1 MTTQA
6 VAATIGNASMSRV
19 FSATAT
25 DGQYNNLT
33 DSITSTALGL
43 TMPNQVINYICATYT
58 AGAAVWRIISSQT
71 NAVKRQG
78 FCSDAGYVDPSQ
90 CMIQSYRVAPD
101 DLFQIYPV
109 VIDSTANQTNVLGL
123 ITSNRGVEPFI
134 ITDCVDS
141 TPSPMTSLIS
151 GLGLG
156 DLLFGS
162 TITNIRIQCED
173 GASLTKIEL
182 INAASG
188 TDITQY
194 GGVRGSTG
202 GSMSLVNN
210 GSFNISYPVQ
220 KGYALKVTTVTG

>member
-6 VAATIGNASMSRV
+6 VAAVIGNASMSRV
-19 FSATAT
+19 FSATST
-25 DGQYNNLT
+25 DGQYSNLN
-33 DSITSTALGL
+33 DSVTSTALGL
-43 TMPNQVINYICATYT
+43 TMPNQVLTYVCATYA

-78 FCSDAGYVDPSQ
+78 LCSKTGYVDAAE
-90 CMIQSYRVAPD
+90 CRIQPYSVAPD
-101 DLFQIYPV
+101 DLFQIYSLPV
-109 VIDSTANQTNVLGL
+109 DATANQTNVLGL
-123 ITSNRGVEPFI
+123 ITSSRGVEPFI

-162 TITNIRIQCED
+162 TISNIRIAAED

-202 GSMSLVNN
+202 GAMSLVNN
-210 GSFNISYPVQ
+210 GSFTMSYP
-220 KGYALKVTTVTG
+220 